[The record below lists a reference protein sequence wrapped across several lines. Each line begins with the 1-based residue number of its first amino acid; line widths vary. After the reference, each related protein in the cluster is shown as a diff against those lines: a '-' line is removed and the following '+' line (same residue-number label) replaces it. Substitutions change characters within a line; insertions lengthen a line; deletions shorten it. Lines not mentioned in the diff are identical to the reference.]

1 MGLPGKENSSSGM
14 IFLIIVVV
22 LAIGIIFVARGDNSS
37 TMPSFD
43 FNSTEYSSL
52 FGMNNTVSDANASS
66 TSLWPS
72 FDSTKAEVF
81 FCPQDSC
88 AEHLIQKID
97 SAKDSL
103 YIAIYS
109 FTHDGIAD
117 AVIRAKE
124 RGVDVKVIFDYDT
137 SANTSSDDEKLASS
151 GVSVARRNGSGIMHN
166 KFSVIDNTV
175 VATGSF
181 NYSNNADTRNEENL
195 IFIESKK
202 VAQQFNQ
209 DFNSIWIVSDLVE
222 SSLVESSLVE
232 SS

>member
-1 MGLPGKENSSSGM
+1 MGLPGEENRSFGM

-22 LAIGIIFVARGDNSS
+22 LAIGVIFVARGDNSS

-43 FNSTEYSSL
+43 FNSAEYSSL
-52 FGMNNTVSDANASS
+52 FGMSNSSSDSNTSGV
-66 TSLWPS
+66 SLWPS
-72 FDSTKAEVF
+72 SDSAKAEVF
-81 FCPQDSC
+81 FCPQDNC
-88 AEHLIQKID
+88 AEQLIKKID
-97 SAKDSL
+97 SAKESL

-117 AVIRAKE
+117 AVIRAKG
-124 RGVDVKVIFDYDT
+124 RGVDVKVIFDYDM
-137 SANTSSDDEKLASS
+137 SANTSSDDELLASK

-166 KFSVIDNTV
+166 KFSVIDGAL

-202 VAQQFNQ
+202 IAQQFNQ
-209 DFNSIWIVSDLVE
+209 DFNSIWIVSDIV
-222 SSLVESSLVE
+222 SAS
-232 SS
+232 